1 MKETLQKIPKTSN
14 ATDAEVKSLCDL
26 TSSNLRS
33 KFAGDFM
40 DKAFKSTR
48 FKTDLYLV

>member
-14 ATDAEVKSLCDL
+14 ATDAEVKSL
-26 TSSNLRS
+26 S
-33 KFAGDFM
+33 GFM